1 MVIVKPKEYNSH
13 SAKFV
18 ILKNNVKYP
27 NEQMG
32 HVSSPFVRLSN
43 FVYEEHTP
51 LPFTMDWFEQN
62 MRDVDE
68 KIFLTELAGLGD
80 VNIPKKEITVSFDE
94 YMRESDH
101 SLWATRI
108 PLFYFKLNYMMHKPN
123 TTLIGAIA
131 VRKKFLRTPQD
142 IRNMG
147 VGLMQRPWDYND
159 GVQCSIPHAGWHF
172 SYFGNENHVR
182 NKIQSFA
189 HRETNNDYILGNLNL
204 DEMLKNKRGLDPNN
218 YNEQFEYVE
227 VDDYFPN
234 TVVNNLEKYQ
244 SFIIDGATKNVLDF
258 LPAE

>member
-1 MVIVKPKEYNSH
+1 
-13 SAKFV
+13 
-18 ILKNNVKYP
+18 
-27 NEQMG
+27 
-32 HVSSPFVRLSN
+32 
-43 FVYEEHTP
+43 
-51 LPFTMDWFEQN
+51 
-62 MRDVDE
+62 
-68 KIFLTELAGLGD
+68 
-80 VNIPKKEITVSFDE
+80 
-94 YMRESDH
+94 
-101 SLWATRI
+101 
-108 PLFYFKLNYMMHKPN
+108 MHKPN
-123 TTLIGAIA
+123 TTLIGAIG

-218 YNEQFEYVE
+218 HNEQFEYVE

-244 SFIIDGATKNVLDF
+244 SFIIEGATKNVLDF